1 VFGRRAHTSIVGK
14 QGPQPSLKDVE
25 CVAQVPSGATDFW
38 VRRWFDPRVL
48 PSEGANN
55 FMREG
60 SASMHHVKELF
71 FSTYSVLSVCCILA
85 GFLLSVSR
93 DYLRQTDAPLQTHLG
108 RAIAAGAIPSGLAL
122 ICVAFDPA
130 SLTTVPGLELPITLG
145 ALALLYI
152 SCRELV
158 R

>member
-1 VFGRRAHTSIVGK
+1 
-14 QGPQPSLKDVE
+14 
-25 CVAQVPSGATDFW
+25 
-38 VRRWFDPRVL
+38 
-48 PSEGANN
+48 
-55 FMREG
+55 
-60 SASMHHVKELF
+60 MHHVKEFF
-71 FSTYSVLSVCCILA
+71 FSLYPILSVCCILA
-85 GFLLSVSR
+85 GFLLSVGR
-93 DYLRQTDAPLQTHLG
+93 DYTKKTDAPLQIHLG

-130 SLTTVPGLELPITLG
+130 SITTVPGLELPITLG